1 MEQEEKICKNCRY
14 YMRHYIYAHTFFMGL
29 SEGHCLK
36 HKNFGKRSNNKFEI
50 NDTCENWESDEI
62 RKIKTKDVRKHFLH
76 RPDFKGRQRQRRE
89 YLINFTRCK
98 YLYKHFTFLCVFYII
113 EIIGA

>member
-1 MEQEEKICKNCRY
+1 MEQEEKICKNYRY

-62 RKIKTKDVRKHFLH
+62 RKIKTKEDI
-76 RPDFKGRQRQRRE
+76 
-89 YLINFTRCK
+89 LIKLEKMCENIS
-98 YLYKHFTFLCVFYII
+98 YIAQI
-113 EIIGA
+113 LKEDNGKDANT

>member
-50 NDTCENWESDEI
+50 NDTCENWEKMCENISYIAQILKEDNG
-62 RKIKTKDVRKHFLH
+62 KDA
-76 RPDFKGRQRQRRE
+76 
-89 YLINFTRCK
+89 NT
-98 YLYKHFTFLCVFYII
+98 
-113 EIIGA
+113 